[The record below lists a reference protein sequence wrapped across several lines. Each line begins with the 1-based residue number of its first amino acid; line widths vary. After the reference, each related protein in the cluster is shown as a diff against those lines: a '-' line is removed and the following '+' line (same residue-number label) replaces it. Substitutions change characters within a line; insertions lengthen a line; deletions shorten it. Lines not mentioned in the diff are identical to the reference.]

1 MPNYNNSIHDLP
13 YGVYHRAVSRVL
25 KLAGNFISQNTDWKS
40 SDIKE
45 KDGRKAS
52 SIFETDFIK
61 KFILDSNYSS
71 SLNLELRRH
80 TSDEQLKF
88 LRFIDTSSE
97 YSNGNAASREW
108 ADIGIVFVWNGKEV
122 FVPVNIKYTSGTTAD
137 NICGWKAFAYLLFLD
152 YDKYKNE
159 QNIWDAISGQ
169 KTSWDAMRDY
179 FVWSFKHGGAT
190 GKLFSSDSVF
200 SLLGVNPNKLTF
212 NNSQSFPVQAKS
224 FGLEADA
231 ENTTISIADR
241 KKRLAKWIASNR
253 KKRAEELHNR
263 LSRALAALSLE

>member
-1 MPNYNNSIHDLP
+1 MFSNNNSVPDVP
-13 YGVYHRAVSRVL
+13 YALHHREVSRVL
-25 KLAGNFISQNTDWKS
+25 NLSGNFISQNTDWKP

-61 KFILDSNYSS
+61 KFILDSNYSNP
-71 SLNLELRRH
+71 LNLELRRH

-108 ADIGIVFVWNGKEV
+108 ADIGIIFMWNGKEF
-122 FVPVNIKYTSGTTAD
+122 FVPVNIKYTSGKTAD

-152 YDKYKNE
+152 YGKYKNE
-159 QNIWDAISGQ
+159 QNIWDAVSRQ
-169 KTSWDAMRDY
+169 EASWDAMRDY
-179 FVWSFKHGGAT
+179 FVWSFKHGGETA
-190 GKLFSSDSVF
+190 KLFSSHSVF
-200 SLLGVNPNKLTF
+200 SLLGINPEQLTF
-212 NNSQSFPVQAKS
+212 NNSQPFPVQAKS

-231 ENTTISIADR
+231 KNMTISIADR

-253 KKRAEELHNR
+253 KKRAEELYNR